1 MPADFAAAL
10 NGDVAARSAFD
21 KMSNS
26 HKQRW
31 ILSLTSAKA
40 PETGKRRIATAIE
53 AIRNA

>member
-1 MPADFAAAL
+1 VPADFAAAL